1 MTRFLVLYK
10 SDQSAR
16 ERMAQGTPEDMAAGM
31 RAWMDWATR
40 AGDALVDLGSP
51 LGPGSVNADGGIGG
65 FSILQ
70 AESGEAVQAVL
81 KDHPHTE
88 SGGTIEVYEFLAMP
102 GM

>member
-1 MTRFLVLYK
+1 MTKFLVLYK

-16 ERMAQGTPEDMAAGM
+16 ERMAQGTPEEQAAGM
-31 RAWMDWATR
+31 KAWMDWAGR
-40 AGDALVDLGSP
+40 AGAALVDLGSP
-51 LGPGSVNADGGIGG
+51 LGPGSVNADGGVGG

-70 AESGEAVQAVL
+70 ADSAGDLQKVL
-81 KDHPHTE
+81 EGHPHTE